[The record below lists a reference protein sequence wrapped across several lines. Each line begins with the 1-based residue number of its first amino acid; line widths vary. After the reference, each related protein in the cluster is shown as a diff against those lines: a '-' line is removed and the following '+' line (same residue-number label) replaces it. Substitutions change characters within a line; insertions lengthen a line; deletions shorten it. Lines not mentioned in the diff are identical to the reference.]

1 MSTFFLKNKFPLKIL
16 HFADRTIYLTYSPQR
31 SKPFLSQ
38 FKKIRYALFKFA
50 FI

>member
-1 MSTFFLKNKFPLKIL
+1 MSTFFLKNKFPIKIL
-16 HFADRTIYLTYSPQR
+16 HFADRTIYIFPQR

-38 FKKIRYALFKFA
+38 FKKIRYALFEFA